1 MDAGGPAEGGARI
14 VVARL
19 LATFLLLFAQILG
32 ATFAGASLAVPSR
45 IELCTGRGEPVTG
58 TLPDDGAPAEHRHEL
73 CTGCLACPAKLPPPP
88 LVAVPWAGPLVL
100 SAADRPDLEG
110 VSRKPLRAVRPPG
123 RAPPTFS

>member
-1 MDAGGPAEGGARI
+1 MDPGRDAEGDAWI
-14 VVARL
+14 VATRL

-32 ATFAGASLAVPSR
+32 ATFAGASLAIPSR

-73 CTGCLACPAKLPPPP
+73 CTGCLACPAKLPLPT
-88 LVAVPWAGPLVL
+88 LAAVPSPGPLVL
-100 SAADRPDLEG
+100 SAPHRPDLEG
-110 VSRKPLRAVRPPG
+110 VTRRPLRAVRPPG